1 MADVRRSVPELERI
15 RREAAAPRQRER
27 LRIVIATDAH
37 RPIRTFTLPRNLP
50 RNLSIIAIV
59 LILTTAILIFGSWK
73 MNGSLHRLEGRV
85 QEMVQ
90 AADTVALHPLPGLGE
105 VPEVPEPD
113 VAGGAR
119 AAVGRHPTGQKGHF
133 TIESVNTGETIDVK
147 LDLASGE
154 VEAQSYRTLRHV
166 LRCQRTGAETP
177 PDPRLI
183 ELLYRISQRTHQKI
197 QLVSGFRAPM
207 FSLATL
213 SYHTRG
219 MAADI
224 RIPGMTP
231 LMVRDLARSMGVKG
245 IGYYPVSQ
253 FVHVDVRD
261 ERMEWTDYGENRW
274 DSERGE
280 HGPGGKAETTTETAA
295 EPTEPGIEP

>member
-1 MADVRRSVPELERI
+1 VPDPRRSLPELERI
-15 RREAAAPRQRER
+15 RREAAAPRRER
-27 LRIVIATDAH
+27 LRIVIATDPS
-37 RPIRTFTLPRNLP
+37 RPIRTFTLPRGLP
-50 RNLSIIAIV
+50 RAVSIVAVV
-59 LILTTAILIFGSWK
+59 LILTTTALILGSWR

-90 AADTVALHPLPGLGE
+90 AADTVALHPVPGADD
-105 VPEVPEPD
+105 EP
-113 VAGGAR
+113 AEATR
-119 AAVGRHPTGQKGHF
+119 AQAAHRPTGAKGHF
-133 TIESVNTGETIDVK
+133 VIESVNTGENVDVW

-154 VEAQSYRTLRHV
+154 VEPQSYRSLRH
-166 LRCQRTGAETP
+166 LMRCLRTGAETP
-177 PDPRLI
+177 MDPRLI

-197 QLVSGFRAPM
+197 QMVSGFRAPM

-253 FVHVDVRD
+253 FVHVDVRED
-261 ERMEWTDYGENRW
+261 HQEWTDYGENRN
-274 DSERGE
+274 DAEGGE
-280 HGPGGKAETTTETAA
+280 HDPSRGKAE
-295 EPTEPGIEP
+295 P